1 MIEPDNA
8 GALVDLD
15 DIPKEVMGDAK
26 DGDIIGLFV
35 KRMPID
41 EYARRKK
48 NVRESR

>member
-1 MIEPDNA
+1 MIEPNNA

-15 DIPKEVMGDAK
+15 DIPKEVMGNVK

-41 EYARRKK
+41 EYARRKE
-48 NVRESR
+48 NVRESH